1 MASPLRIAVTGGS
14 GRIGRVVVNR
24 LLARGHQ
31 VLVLDRLKPPPS
43 AARWAHVDLRRRE
56 LVQPLLEQVDAVCH
70 LGEIPNMIPSYNANE
85 IFAANTA
92 ATSVVVQSAAD
103 LGLKRLVYASS
114 VQFYGFQGSASA
126 APTHLPIDENT
137 LPNPQ
142 QAYALGKVAGEAY
155 CRVVA
160 EHQGLSIAALR
171 LPGMVEWTA
180 ETIPWATLERE
191 RSFHELGTYAHI
203 EDAAEAFVLA
213 VNDTRPGLSI
223 YNAMAPDALTL
234 RPVREALAA
243 TWPHLR
249 LPAEWPTWRC
259 PVISER
265 ILAELGWT
273 QKWSILAQFRA
284 RFGGDPRPITG

>member
-1 MASPLRIAVTGGS
+1 MVTSLRIAVTGGA

-70 LGEIPNMIPSYNANE
+70 LGEIPNMIPSYNADE

-103 LGLKRLVYASS
+103 LKLKRLVYASS
-114 VQFYGFQGSASA
+114 VQYYGFQGSASA
-126 APTHLPIDENT
+126 PPTRLPIDENT
-137 LPNPQ
+137 AANPQ

-155 CRVVA
+155 CRLAA
-160 EHQGLSIAALR
+160 EHQGLGVAVLR

-191 RSFHELGTYAHI
+191 RTFHELGTYAHVD
-203 EDAAEAFVLA
+203 DAAEAFALA

-249 LPAEWPTWRC
+249 LPSDWPTWRC

-265 ILAELGWT
+265 IQAELGWMPT
-273 QKWSILAQFRA
+273 WSILAQFRA
-284 RFGGDPRPITG
+284 RFGGDPRPIAG